1 MNLLRRLI
9 LKLPEIELI
18 QVEEGLYSPRL
29 LDLELELSTIDGGMT
44 PPPHQSIR
52 ERERERGAVSID
64 LVVEARQPIHQGGL
78 GNLSWRVSNCHP
90 SDLRYPLPPHTRSLR
105 GVFVSFTRW
114 TRPRLL
120 DSRRLSRKI
129 DSS

>member
-78 GNLSWRVSNCHP
+78 GNLSWRLSLKLSP
-90 SDLRYPLPPHTRSLR
+90 IYLIYATLYLHTLVRFAASSCRSRDGLA
-105 GVFVSFTRW
+105 
-114 TRPRLL
+114 L
-120 DSRRLSRKI
+120 DSSTLDGSPAK
-129 DSS
+129 